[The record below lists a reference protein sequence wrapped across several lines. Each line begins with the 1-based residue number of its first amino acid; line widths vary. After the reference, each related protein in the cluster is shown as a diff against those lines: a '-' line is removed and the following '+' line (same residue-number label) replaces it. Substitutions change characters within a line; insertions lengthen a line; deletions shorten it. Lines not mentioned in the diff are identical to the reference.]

1 MKTDIYTKFIMT
13 IIALC
18 LVVLAW
24 ETVDKAMAPEAQAQV
39 GRGMP
44 TNPPQGISVVG
55 QRYVYCKGA
64 NGMRSSCLAV
74 KIFN

>member
-1 MKTDIYTKFIMT
+1 MKTDVYTKFIMT

-39 GRGMP
+39 APAGP
-44 TNPPQGISVVG
+44 TMG
-55 QRYVYCKGA
+55 QTFVTCDTTHAK
-64 NGMRSSCLAV
+64 CLAV
-74 KIFN
+74 KVFK

>member
-1 MKTDIYTKFIMT
+1 MKTDAYTKFIMT

-39 GRGMP
+39 APMDS
-44 TNPPQGISVVG
+44 TLG
-55 QRYVYCKGA
+55 QTYVNCGA
-64 NGMRSSCLAV
+64 PGFKSCMAV
-74 KIFN
+74 KVFN